1 MKEVLNYI
9 IDNRLGSTEVADG
22 LGKKGVLQLD
32 LQPLIPG
39 TFLAGE
45 VQYMYTMNESNWPI
59 HEQAENA
66 LKDKVVY
73 IDSID
78 CANKALF
85 GELVAKFF
93 ILYKGVKGLVVN
105 GRLRDIPHL
114 KKYGFPIFFTGTSPL
129 GVYNRQTE
137 LTIQQKTHIEK
148 RMELIDGSLI
158 VCDDSGVTFIDKSYN
173 QDELLNRMI
182 MIEAQ
187 EDIWSYCINVLKWS
201 TYRTICMKDYLS
213 HPEVLPPHFKE
224 IVRKIQF

>member
-1 MKEVLNYI
+1 MREVLNYV

-39 TFLAGE
+39 TYLAGE

-66 LKDKVVY
+66 LKGKVVY

-78 CANKALF
+78 CADKALF

-93 ILYKGVKGLVVN
+93 ILYKGVAGLVVN

-114 KKYGFPIFFTGTSPL
+114 KKYSFPIFFTGVSPL
-129 GVYNRQTE
+129 GVYNRKTKLSSAQEVYVTE
-137 LTIQQKTHIEK
+137 
-148 RMELIDGSLI
+148 RMDLFEGSLI
-158 VCDDSGVTFIDKSYN
+158 VCDDSGVTLIDKSYN
-173 QDELLNRMI
+173 EDDLLNRMI

-201 TYRTICMKDYLS
+201 TYKTICMKDYLKN
-213 HPEVLPPHFKE
+213 PEVLPPHFRE
-224 IVRKIQF
+224 IVSKIQF